1 MLNNYLTPELAKWRA
16 AELQAEADHERLV
29 RQSRRGEAD
38 APSRRSVRAVWR
50 ASRARRGRLLIRL
63 GGAAMLVLFLFAVIP
78 NIAPA
83 EAAEPTGTSRAVT
96 LGEPGVV
103 LVKTSVA
110 VSVRLTLPDSSKVSG
125 VAAVDGTYHS
135 DYGTGSGFVVSPDGA
150 IVTASHVVEPAQ
162 QDVRNFAAN
171 QLFFTDLR
179 DRLGYNIDGEDP
191 WVRYTIPDDG
201 LDGLLQQ
208 CYEGV
213 ACSFT
218 IEPTVEVFTPV
229 QLAGAQLPRGLAARI
244 LTSTGVTAPDV
255 AVLRVDGRAMPT
267 VPLANTATGL
277 QSGDDLVALGFAGSA
292 QDLPTG
298 VTEPTK
304 AFGKVS
310 NVRTVGASRQIQA
323 DLRAEGGM
331 SGGPILDAHGQVVGL
346 ESYTLPDDRGEPTQE
361 YLRSVDDVRAAL
373 KQAGVQP
380 ARGQTDELF
389 ARAMQLFWHHHYSAS
404 LPLLEKVVNL
414 HDGHL
419 LAKRYLSDAQSR
431 AGTNQDLPLA
441 RGRTT
446 AALTILTA
454 LLLVTGLAWTRRRRM
469 RRTGLLAP
477 LAALCLCIIL
487 AAGCSGTN
495 DRPVERDPMQDTP
508 TAHDRSA
515 PPPMSASDLSQVSNP
530 APPAPPTTAEHPGQ
544 RGGQR

>member
-1 MLNNYLTPELAKWRA
+1 MLNYHLTPELAKWRT
-16 AELQAEADHERLV
+16 AELLAEADRERLV
-29 RQSRRGEAD
+29 RQSRRKAAD
-38 APSRRSVRAVWR
+38 AHSQYRARAVWR
-50 ASRARRGRLLIRL
+50 ASRARRSRLLVRL
-63 GGAAMLVLFLFAVIP
+63 ASAAMLVLLLFAVIP
-78 NIAPA
+78 DIASA
-83 EAAEPTGTSRAVT
+83 GAAEPTGTSRAVT

-125 VAAVDGTYHS
+125 VTVVDGTYHS

-150 IVTASHVVEPAQ
+150 VVTASHVVEPAQ

-179 DRLGYNIDGEDP
+179 DRLGYDIDGKDP
-191 WVRYTIPDDG
+191 WASYTIPDDG

-229 QLAGAQLPRGLAARI
+229 QLAGAQLPKGLAARI
-244 LTSTGVTAPDV
+244 LTSTGVTATDV

-267 VPLANTATGL
+267 VPLADTATGL

-331 SGGPILDAHGQVVGL
+331 SGGPILDALGQVVGL
-346 ESYTLPDDRGEPTQE
+346 ESYTLPDDRGQPTQE
-361 YLRSVDDVRAAL
+361 YLRSVDDIRAAL

-389 ARAMQLFWHHHYSAS
+389 VRAMQLFWQHHYSDS
-404 LPLLEKVVNL
+404 LPLFEKVVNL
-414 HDGHL
+414 DDGHL

-431 AGTNQDLPLA
+431 AGTNEDLPLR

-446 AALTILTA
+446 AALAILTA
-454 LLLVTGLAWTRRRRM
+454 LLLVAGLAWARRRRM
-469 RRTGLLAP
+469 RRTGLLAR
-477 LAALCLCIIL
+477 LAALCLCAIL
-487 AAGCSGTN
+487 AAGCSKPN
-495 DRPVERDPMQDTP
+495 DRPAAREPMQGTS
-508 TAHDRSA
+508 TTHGRSV
-515 PPPMSASDLSQVSNP
+515 PPPMSASDLSRVSDP